1 MMGPTDPGAVDPAG
15 PRPNPARGGR
25 RVGDIL
31 IDHGHLSTEQLDQAL
46 QTQKQSG
53 QLIGELLVEQGMISA
68 NTLVQALA
76 ESLGLP
82 GVQLRHGLIDPKASA
97 LVSTE
102 ECERLGVLPMF
113 LVRGTLT
120 VAMTDPRNLP
130 VIDRMADLTGH
141 SIRPVLALS
150 NNIREFLGKYRDGDH
165 SVDAFLT
172 SLETSDVEVMDGE
185 AIDEGPTTEIDR
197 MIEGSPIVNLVNVA
211 LLTAVKDG
219 ASDIHIEPNRNG
231 TRIRYRIDGHLRDL
245 MKPPHGMHAAIASR
259 VKIIGKMDIAEKR
272 MPQEGRVR
280 IKAEGRD
287 IDLRVSSIPT
297 LLGEKLVLRILDN
310 KNLRIRLDELG
321 FRIDALQVFTRVLK
335 QPHGLIL
342 VTGPTGSGKT
352 TTLYSALDLLRSPEL
367 NVVTVEDPVE
377 YQLDLVNQIQ
387 VNEGIGMSFARAL
400 RSILRQDPDV
410 IMVGEI
416 RDEETARVAVQAAL
430 TGHSVLATLHTND
443 APGAVARLQDM
454 NIESYLIS
462 SALNGVVA
470 QRLIRTLCPH
480 CETKYFPS
488 EDVLFDAELTEHSGR
503 SFRKGEGCKK
513 CHDTGFK
520 GRMGVYEVMEV
531 SPEVRRL
538 IYNGAPAAAIR
549 SRLKDNGMLSLRD
562 EGIIFALQGQ
572 TSLEEVLRV
581 TQSNDVDDPTADGPE
596 LRGAA

>member
-1 MMGPTDPGAVDPAG
+1 MTGEATAPAQQS
-15 PRPNPARGGR
+15 PRGR
-25 RVGDIL
+25 RIGDL
-31 IDHGHLSTEQLDQAL
+31 LVERGHLDPVQLKRALSEQ
-46 QTQKQSG
+46 QSSG
-53 QLIGELLVEQGMISA
+53 RRIGELLVEQGVITA
-68 NTLVQALA
+68 QTLVYALA
-76 ESLGLP
+76 DSLGVP
-82 GVQLRHGLIDPKASA
+82 GVQLRHGLFDTSLGQ
-97 LVSTE
+97 LVTPE
-102 ECERLGVLPMF
+102 ECVRLAVLPMF

-120 VAMTDPRNLP
+120 VAMADPRDLP
-130 VIDRMADLTGH
+130 TIDRLTDLTGYT
-141 SIRPVLALS
+141 IRPVLALAS
-150 NNIREFLGKYRDGDH
+150 NISEFASKSRDPNANTQD
-165 SVDAFLT
+165 VDEFLT
-172 SLETSDVEVMDGE
+172 SLATSDVEVMDGE
-185 AIDEGPTTEIDR
+185 AIDEGPTTEIDQ
-197 MIEGSPIVNLVNVA
+197 MVEGSPIVNLVNIA
-211 LLTAVKDG
+211 LLTAVKDS
-219 ASDIHIEPNRNG
+219 ASDIHIEPDRNG

-245 MKPPHGMHAAIASR
+245 MKPPQGMHAAIASR

-272 MPQEGRVR
+272 LPQEGRVR

-297 LLGEKLVLRILDN
+297 LLGEKLVLRLLDK
-310 KNLRIRLDELG
+310 KNLRISLDELG
-321 FRIDALQVFTRVLK
+321 FRIDALDVFQRILK

-367 NVVTVEDPVE
+367 NLVTVEDPVE
-377 YQLDLVNQIQ
+377 YQLDMVNQIQ

-470 QRLIRTLCPH
+470 QRLVRTICPH

-488 EDVLFDAELTEHSGR
+488 EDVLFDAGLQEHTGR
-503 SFRKGEGCKK
+503 SFRKGEGCTK
-513 CHDTGFK
+513 CHDTGFR

-531 SPEVRRL
+531 TPELRRM
-538 IYNGAPAAAIR
+538 IYHSSSAMQLR
-549 SRLKDNGMLSLRD
+549 TRLKDSGMLSLRD
-562 EGIIFALQGQ
+562 EGIIFALQGS

-581 TQSNDVDDPTADGPE
+581 TQSADVDESLPMTGNRE
-596 LRGAA
+596 AA

>member
-1 MMGPTDPGAVDPAG
+1 MSAEPATSPDAPPAQSPRGRRIGDLLVERGHLDPAQLQ
-15 PRPNPARGGR
+15 RALSEQQSNGR
-25 RVGDIL
+25 R
-31 IDHGHLSTEQLDQAL
+31 
-46 QTQKQSG
+46 
-53 QLIGELLVEQGMISA
+53 IGELLVEQGVITA
-68 NTLVQALA
+68 QTLVHALA
-76 ESLGLP
+76 DSLGVP
-82 GVQLRHGLIDPKASA
+82 GVQLRHGLFDPRLGQ
-97 LVSTE
+97 LVTPE
-102 ECERLGVLPMF
+102 ECVRLSVLPMF

-120 VAMTDPRNLP
+120 VAMADPRDLP
-130 VIDRMADLTGH
+130 TIDRLTELTGH
-141 SIRPVLALS
+141 TVRPVLALAS
-150 NNIREFLGKYRDGDH
+150 NISEFAHKARDPNANTQD
-165 SVDAFLT
+165 VDEFLT
-172 SLETSDVEVMDGE
+172 SLASSDVEVMDGE
-185 AIDEGPTTEIDR
+185 AVDEGPTTEIDH
-197 MIEGSPIVNLVNVA
+197 MVEGSPIVNLVNIA
-211 LLTAVKDG
+211 LLTAVKDN
-219 ASDIHIEPNRNG
+219 ASDIHIEPDRNG

-272 MPQEGRVR
+272 LPQEGRVR

-297 LLGEKLVLRILDN
+297 LLGEKLVLRILDK

-321 FRIDALQVFTRVLK
+321 FRIDALDIFQRILR
-335 QPHGLIL
+335 QPHGLVL

-367 NVVTVEDPVE
+367 NLVTVEDPVE

-470 QRLIRTLCPH
+470 QRLVRTICPH

-488 EDVLFDAELTEHSGR
+488 DDVLYDAGLQEHSGR
-503 SFRKGEGCKK
+503 SFRKGEGCTK
-513 CHDTGFK
+513 CHDTGFR

-531 SPEVRRL
+531 TPELRRM
-538 IYNGAPAAAIR
+538 IYHASSALQLR
-549 SRLKDNGMLSLRD
+549 TRLKDSGMLSLRD
-562 EGIIFALQGQ
+562 EGIIFALQGS

-581 TQSNDVDDPTADGPE
+581 TQSADVDESLPMTGNRE
-596 LRGAA
+596 GA